1 MEKDLEK
8 ENTTNMNNL
17 LQTLKNIFKP
27 RNQLHMLMIE
37 KYLAESSDLV
47 DLEQR
52 QQQLA
57 RKGIWL

>member
-1 MEKDLEK
+1 
-8 ENTTNMNNL
+8 MNNL

-27 RNQLHMLMIE
+27 RNHLHMLMME
-37 KYLAESSDLV
+37 KYLSESTDLV

-52 QQQLA
+52 QRQLA

>member
-1 MEKDLEK
+1 
-8 ENTTNMNNL
+8 MNNL

-27 RNQLHMLMIE
+27 RNHLHMLMIE
-37 KYLAESSDLV
+37 KYLAESTDLV